1 MLERQFFRA
10 SIPAFYINLDRD
22 LARREL
28 LERELLM
35 VGISAARISAVD
47 GRAVPDWLLPFYDDR
62 MGPGEVGC
70 SASHLTI
77 CKAIIETGLPFAL
90 VLEDDARLESDCLA
104 AIERAVQMAPRDWDV
119 IRLIE
124 SSSRPFQVVAQIGGG
139 RSIVR
144 YLRVPRSTTGLV
156 ISASGAKK
164 LLTPRLVKEPIDVEI
179 RWPWQLDL
187 NVYGIEP
194 PPVTQAS
201 GVDLETTIPVRSRP
215 QKLNQIRR
223 MIFNVRKM
231 GIATY
236 LSCCFNGG
244 RAHAPPRG
252 HSIHQ
257 RGSFVRVRSA

>member
-1 MLERQFFRA
+1 MA
-10 SIPAFYINLDRD
+10 
-22 LARREL
+22 
-28 LERELLM
+28 
-35 VGISAARISAVD
+35 GISAARISAVD
-47 GRAVPDWLLPFYDDR
+47 GRTLPEWLLPFYDDR

-77 CKAIIETGLPFAL
+77 CKAILETGLPFAL
-90 VLEDDARLESDCLA
+90 VLEDDARIESDCLA
-104 AIERAVQMAPRDWDV
+104 AIESAVQMAPRNWDV

-124 SSSRPFQVVAQIGGG
+124 TSSRPFQVVAQIGGG

-156 ISASGAKK
+156 ISASGAEK
-164 LLTPRLVKEPIDVEI
+164 LLTPRLVNEPIDVEI

-201 GVDLETTIPVRSRP
+201 GIDLETTIPVRSRP
-215 QKLNQIRR
+215 QKRNQIRR

-231 GIATY
+231 GIANY
-236 LSCCFNGG
+236 LSCCFNVG
-244 RAHAPPRG
+244 RAA
-252 HSIHQ
+252 SQ
-257 RGSFVRVRSA
+257 L